1 MCVCVCVCVCI
12 RCVTITFQPKYDML
26 PALDTLKEYIGMIQV
41 YPDLLTVHRGAMGK
55 VKESDKMKEEGRI
68 DVSGWDKINLLCYTG
83 RGKRL

>member
-1 MCVCVCVCVCI
+1 M
-12 RCVTITFQPKYDML
+12 FQPKYDML

-68 DVSGWDKINLLCYTG
+68 DVSDREGADKGEG
-83 RGKRL
+83 RMR